1 MTFEQAIIKKQ
12 SLGFET
18 KTIDGINFNL
28 FVTPFNE
35 VDFSRYLNEIRGY
48 FWELTDVDAKQYST
62 DAQFKIMGLWSDGTV
77 IIANDKF

>member
-12 SLGFET
+12 SLGFDT
-18 KTIDGINFNL
+18 KTIDGINFKV

-48 FWELTDVDAKQYST
+48 FLELTDVDAKQYST
-62 DAQFKIMGLWSDGTV
+62 NAQFKIMGLWFDEKD
-77 IIANDKF
+77 IIYEQL